1 MFFLIFGN
9 IKSLYIFNI
18 ISLIWGIVAEL
29 EVKDHEFMEPDHQSV
44 AKYQGNVLIG

>member
-1 MFFLIFGN
+1 MRNSPKKKL
-9 IKSLYIFNI
+9 SNI

-44 AKYQGNVLIG
+44 AKYQ